1 MIKNVGRSS
10 KTKTKKN
17 HHWIQ
22 QQESGKKLKKKKRR
36 KKKVFGDNIYSIALK
51 AERLI
56 GVGLWN
62 KGIRNEGKYRQ
73 FFQGTSVLKG
83 SRKTEW
89 EPKVS

>member
-1 MIKNVGRSS
+1 MGRSS
-10 KTKTKKN
+10 KTKTKKKKITTGFSN
-17 HHWIQ
+17 KKV
-22 QQESGKKLKKKKRR
+22 SGKKNLKKKRR
-36 KKKVFGDNIYSIALK
+36 KKKVSGDSIYSIALK

-62 KGIRNEGKYRQ
+62 KGIRNGGKYRQ

-83 SRKTEW
+83 SRETEW

>member
-1 MIKNVGRSS
+1 MWGDQVRQRLK
-10 KTKTKKN
+10 KKN

-22 QQESGKKLKKKKRR
+22 QQESLWKKNLKKKRR
-36 KKKVFGDNIYSIALK
+36 KKKVSGDSIYSIALK

-62 KGIRNEGKYRQ
+62 KGIRNGGKYRQ

-83 SRKTEW
+83 SRETEW

>member
-1 MIKNVGRSS
+1 MGRSS
-10 KTKTKKN
+10 KTKTKKKSPLDLATRKSLEKN
-17 HHWIQ
+17 
-22 QQESGKKLKKKKRR
+22 LKKKKRR
-36 KKKVFGDNIYSIALK
+36 KKKVSGDNIYSIALK

-62 KGIRNEGKYRQ
+62 KGIRNGGKYRQ

-83 SRKTEW
+83 SRETKW